1 AQPATDVCQHMWPGL
16 PRRGHQLFIDR
27 EWRSVRVLFPSKEH
41 PFGVRVRFVH
51 GVLWLSE
58 PPGRMGT
65 GKAGTGLCRASNGTR
80 PAYPYSTSSPTVAW
94 SLYDSLS
101 LTREQAEG

>member
-1 AQPATDVCQHMWPGL
+1 MWPGL

-65 GKAGTGLCRASNGTR
+65 GQAGTELCRASMVHGLPIRTAR
-80 PAYPYSTSSPTVAW
+80 LAPTVAW
-94 SLYDSLS
+94 SLYDSRS
-101 LTREQAEG
+101 LTREQAEGEK